1 MADAKVR
8 SEIDAANGKLA
19 EATRRKSASGMASLY
34 AENATF
40 IGPDGT
46 PVAGRKAI
54 EAMWKMQ
61 IDGGLDSVDLKTL
74 SVEDL
79 APGMYVELGTYE
91 VAVGGVSDAG
101 RYMVIWKRSAEGA
114 MQLYVDVPVSHA
126 AVK

>member
-1 MADAKVR
+1 MTDGKVR
-8 SEIDAANGKLA
+8 GGIDAANRKLA
-19 EATRRKSASGMASLY
+19 EATRRKSASEMASLY

-46 PVAGRKAI
+46 PVAGRTAI

-61 IDGGLDSVDLKTL
+61 IEGGLSSVDLKTL

-91 VAVGGVSDAG
+91 VTVGGTSDVG
-101 RYMVIWKRSAEGA
+101 RYMVIWRRSAEGA

-126 AVK
+126 AGK